1 MADAVTCAIDTSA
14 ILAHLQDEAGGDV
27 VLEWLERGAAVS
39 ILNVQE
45 LASKLA
51 EAGVEREAVAAT
63 LADLSLEVRP
73 ITVDLAL
80 DAGFMRAGAGRRGLS
95 HGDRA
100 CLALARQLGLPAV
113 TADRPWAD
121 VAPALGVEASLIR

>member
-1 MADAVTCAIDTSA
+1 MATCAIDTSA
-14 ILAHLQDEAGGDV
+14 ILAHLQNETGGDV
-27 VLEWLERGAAVS
+27 VLDWLERGAAVS

-51 EAGVEREAVAAT
+51 EAGVERGQVEAT
-63 LADLSLEVRP
+63 LADLSLEIRP

-80 DAGFMRAGAGRRGLS
+80 DAGFMRADAGRRGLS

-121 VAPALGVEASLIR
+121 VAPALGVEVSLVR

>member
-1 MADAVTCAIDTSA
+1 MVTCAIDTSA

-27 VLEWLERGAAVS
+27 VLNWLERGAAVS

-51 EAGVEREAVAAT
+51 EAGVERGQVEAT

-80 DAGFMRAGAGRRGLS
+80 DAGFMRADAGRRGLS

-121 VAPALGVEASLIR
+121 VASALGVEVSLIR

>member
-1 MADAVTCAIDTSA
+1 MTDVVACAIDTSA
-14 ILAHLQDEAGGDV
+14 ILAHLQGEAGGDV
-27 VLEWLERGAAVS
+27 VLDWLERGAAAS

-51 EAGVEREAVAAT
+51 EAGVERGQVEATV
-63 LADLSLEVRP
+63 ADLSLDVRP
-73 ITVDLAL
+73 ITLELAL
-80 DAGFMRAGAGRRGLS
+80 DAGFMRADAGRRGLS

-100 CLALARQLGLPAV
+100 CLALARSLGLPAV

-121 VAPALGVEASLIR
+121 VAPALGVEVSLIR

>member
-63 LADLSLEVRP
+63 LADLSLEVHP
-73 ITVDLAL
+73 ITVQLAL
-80 DAGFMRAGAGRRGLS
+80 DAGFMRSDAGRRGLS

-100 CLALARQLGLPAV
+100 CLALACQLGLPAV

-121 VAPALGVEASLIR
+121 VAPALGVEVSLIR

>member
-1 MADAVTCAIDTSA
+1 MVTCAIDTSA
-14 ILAHLQDEAGGDV
+14 ILAHLQSEAGGDV
-27 VLEWLERGAAVS
+27 ALDWLERGAAVS

-51 EAGVEREAVAAT
+51 EAGVERGQVEAT
-63 LADLSLEVRP
+63 LADLSLEARP

-80 DAGFMRAGAGRRGLS
+80 DAAFMRADAGRRGLS

-100 CLALARQLGLPAV
+100 CLALACVSSACLP
-113 TADRPWAD
+113 
-121 VAPALGVEASLIR
+121 

>member
-1 MADAVTCAIDTSA
+1 MTDVVACAIDTSA
-14 ILAHLQDEAGGDV
+14 ILAHLQNEPGGDI
-27 VLEWLERGAAVS
+27 VLDWLERGAVVS

-51 EAGVEREAVAAT
+51 EAGVERGAVETT
-63 LADLSLEVRP
+63 LADLSLDLRP
-73 ITVDLAL
+73 ITVELAL
-80 DAGFMRAGAGRRGLS
+80 DAGFMRADAGRRGLS

-100 CLALARQLGLPAV
+100 CLALARHLGLPAV

-121 VAPALGVEASLIR
+121 VAPAIGVEVRLIR